1 MGGGMGGRPGGGRGG
16 GAAPR
21 VVRRVECSLEELYCG
36 GRKQEEVNGRRFTL
50 DIQPGWKAG
59 TKINYDDANLT
70 FEVAEI

>member
-36 GRKQEEVNGRRFTL
+36 GREQEG
-50 DIQPGWKAG
+50 
-59 TKINYDDANLT
+59 
-70 FEVAEI
+70 